1 MKFTFTASK
10 LSYFCPFI
18 YVIPTSE
25 IKRLPKKSTPDNLFS
40 FLIAFPVMVI
50 PNLTHF
56 SHYLKHILF
65 SFPLADIIKHYI
77 TEVIKTIW

>member
-1 MKFTFTASK
+1 MW
-10 LSYFCPFI
+10 YP
-18 YVIPTSE
+18 PQ
-25 IKRLPKKSTPDNLFS
+25 RLRGYQKKSTPDNLFS

-56 SHYLKHILF
+56 PHYLKHILF